1 MPGQRRC
8 NSWTNSLRMN
18 DDRLSPAAIE
28 AIGRLK
34 EVPRTG
40 WLDRG
45 IPAAETESVADHSFG
60 VALLAWLLAPD
71 DLDRAR
77 AVELALV
84 HDLAEATV
92 GDVTPYDSEMLQ
104 HLDPDTRRNWL
115 NQRHVRSAERS
126 AEKHAAEDAAIAELV
141 AELGEEQ
148 GTRLRARWSELRERR
163 TPEARFVKE
172 MDVLE
177 TWLQSRRYLER
188 YPDAPM
194 ESFEL
199 EVREILGGS
208 SS

>member
-1 MPGQRRC
+1 LP
-8 NSWTNSLRMN
+8 TN
-18 DDRLSPAAIE
+18 DDLVPPAVAD

-45 IPAAETESVADHSFG
+45 IPPEDVESVADHSYG

-71 DLDRAR
+71 ELDRAH
-77 AVELALV
+77 AVELALI
-84 HDLAEATV
+84 HDLAESVV
-92 GDVTPYDSEMLQ
+92 GDVTPYDRETLQ
-104 HLDPDTRRNWL
+104 ELDSDTRRTWL
-115 NQRHVRSAERS
+115 NRRHVRSAERS
-126 AEKHAAEDAAIAELV
+126 AEKNAAEDAAIASF
-141 AELGEEQ
+141 ANELGGERAD
-148 GTRLRARWSELRERR
+148 RLRMRWAELRERQ

-199 EVREILGGS
+199 QAREVLP
-208 SS
+208 

>member
-1 MPGQRRC
+1 LP
-8 NSWTNSLRMN
+8 TN
-18 DDRLSPAAIE
+18 DDLVPPAVAD

-45 IPAAETESVADHSFG
+45 IPPEDVESVADHSYG

-71 DLDRAR
+71 ELDRAR
-77 AVELALV
+77 AVELALI
-84 HDLAEATV
+84 HDLAESVV
-92 GDVTPYDSEMLQ
+92 GDVTPYDRETLQ
-104 HLDPDTRRNWL
+104 ELDSDTRRTWL
-115 NQRHVRSAERS
+115 NRRHVRSAERS
-126 AEKHAAEDAAIAELV
+126 AEKNAAEDAAIASF
-141 AELGEEQ
+141 ANELGGERAD
-148 GTRLRARWSELRERR
+148 RLRMRWAELRERQ

-199 EVREILGGS
+199 QAREVLP
-208 SS
+208 

>member
-1 MPGQRRC
+1 LP
-8 NSWTNSLRMN
+8 TN
-18 DDRLSPAAIE
+18 DDLVPPAVAD

-45 IPAAETESVADHSFG
+45 IPPEDVESVADHSYG

-71 DLDRAR
+71 ELDRAR
-77 AVELALV
+77 AVELALI
-84 HDLAEATV
+84 HDLAESVV
-92 GDVTPYDSEMLQ
+92 GDVTPYDRETLQ
-104 HLDPDTRRNWL
+104 ELDSDTRRNWL
-115 NQRHVRSAERS
+115 NRRHVRSAERS
-126 AEKHAAEDAAIAELV
+126 AEKNAAEDAAMASL
-141 AELGEEQ
+141 ASELG
-148 GTRLRARWSELRERR
+148 GKRADRLRMRWAEMRERQ

-194 ESFEL
+194 ESFEQ
-199 EVREILGGS
+199 EARETLS
-208 SS
+208 

>member
-1 MPGQRRC
+1 MSDKSVP
-8 NSWTNSLRMN
+8 
-18 DDRLSPAAIE
+18 PAVVE

-45 IPAAETESVADHSFG
+45 IPAAESESVADHSFG

-71 DLDRAR
+71 ELDRAR
-77 AVELALV
+77 VVELALI
-84 HDLAEATV
+84 HDLAEAVV
-92 GDVTPYDSEMLQ
+92 GDVTPYDREMLQ

-115 NQRHVRSAERS
+115 NQRHLRSEKRS
-126 AEKHAAEDAAIAELV
+126 AEKHAAEDAAIASLA
-141 AELGEEQ
+141 AELGGERAE
-148 GTRLRARWSELRERR
+148 RLRRRWQELRERE

-194 ESFEL
+194 DSFEL
-199 EVREILGGS
+199 EIQEHGGRPG
-208 SS
+208 

>member
-1 MPGQRRC
+1 VP
-8 NSWTNSLRMN
+8 
-18 DDRLSPAAIE
+18 PAVVD

-45 IPAAETESVADHSFG
+45 IPTDDVESVADHSYG

-71 DLDRAR
+71 ELDRAR
-77 AVELALV
+77 AVELALI
-84 HDLAEATV
+84 HDLAESVV
-92 GDVTPYDSEMLQ
+92 GDVTPYDRETLQ

-115 NQRHVRSAERS
+115 NRRHVRSAERS
-126 AEKHAAEDAAIAELV
+126 AEKNAAEDAAMASL
-141 AELGEEQ
+141 ASELG
-148 GTRLRARWSELRERR
+148 GKRADRLRMRWAEMRERQ

-194 ESFEL
+194 ESFEQ
-199 EVREILGGS
+199 EARETLS
-208 SS
+208 